1 MSGLNRL
8 KSWKYPS
15 ILLMGI
21 GISNI
26 GEWIYFLSLNLIIL
40 KMTGSPFAVTILYLI
55 KHLAT
60 LCTNGWAGSII
71 DRYNKRQLMVFLD
84 LFRAAL
90 IAFLPSISS
99 LLLIYIFVLIIN
111 MASSM
116 FGPTSMTYITK
127 LIPAK
132 ERKRFNS
139 LHSLVTS
146 GAFLIGPAIVG
157 LLFIV
162 ATPAFAIYTNAVA
175 YFLSGIIT
183 LFMPDLDHPE
193 KQESSRQRMDMNQ
206 LKKDFRLVFDFSH
219 QSRYVTI
226 IYFLFSSVM
235 MIMST
240 AVDSLEAAFAKEIL
254 YLSDSEYGFLV
265 SIAGA
270 GILIGA
276 LFNSLL
282 IKRLDVHILIGGG
295 SLLVAVGYLI
305 YAFSGSFPSAAAGFF
320 ILAFFIAFANTGFLT
335 FYQTNIPVEIMG
347 RIGSIFSVIQAVFI
361 ILTTGL
367 MGVLAHYLTIRIA
380 VIIGVSVMFVLSLI
394 LCMVSLLP
402 SKRGL
407 YQMVSYPDKEL

>member
-193 KQESSRQRMDMNQ
+193 KQASSRQRIDMNQ

-347 RIGSIFSVIQAVFI
+347 RIGSIFGVIQAVFI
-361 ILTTGL
+361 ILTSGL
-367 MGVLAHYLTIRIA
+367 MGILAHYLTIRIA

>member
-99 LLLIYIFVLIIN
+99 VLLIYIFVLIIN

-183 LFMPDLDHPE
+183 LFMPDLNHLE
-193 KQESSRQRMDMNQ
+193 KQASSRQRMDMNQ